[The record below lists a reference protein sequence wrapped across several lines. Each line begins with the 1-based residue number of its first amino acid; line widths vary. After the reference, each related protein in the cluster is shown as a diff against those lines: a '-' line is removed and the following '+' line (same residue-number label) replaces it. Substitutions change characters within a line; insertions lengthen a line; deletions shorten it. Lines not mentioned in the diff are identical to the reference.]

1 MMRLIEPLIIIILTV
16 VIRVAAVL
24 VLIRWIGFIMLR
36 VILTITVII
45 TVAAVLASSG
55 CSLLLLHNS

>member
-16 VIRVAAVL
+16 VIRVAAVF